1 MQQLTK
7 KYGLFTAIAMV
18 VGIVIGSGVFFKAEA
33 VLRATGGDM
42 LTGVLAWL
50 FVGLVMLIC
59 SYTFSI
65 LANRYQKVNGLVD
78 YAETAVGKTYGY
90 YVGWFLSM
98 LYYPG
103 LTSVLAWV
111 SARYLS
117 VLLGFDITGGA
128 CLAFAGL
135 FLCGIYALNTL
146 SPILAGRFQVTTTV
160 IKLIPLALMAVG
172 GTVFGL
178 LNGITVQNFT
188 TQLSTQEISAVV
200 SDYVPNA
207 SPLFYSVVSVAF
219 AYEGWIIA
227 TCINAEI
234 RDSKKNLPRALI
246 IGSLIVV
253 SSYILYYIGIA
264 GGIDKLQLIASGEA
278 GAKAAF
284 SSVFGNLWGT
294 ILMVFIVISCLG
306 TLNGLMLACTRGL
319 YALSARGQ
327 GPNPRLFR
335 QTDPVTNMPVNAS
348 VIGLLL
354 SAIWLVYFYG
364 ANLTATW
371 FGPFSFDSSELPII
385 TIYGFY
391 IPIFIRMMVAEKD
404 LSPFK
409 RFVMP
414 ALSIGGS
421 LFMIGATIL
430 AHGMTCLYYL
440 MVFAVIMALGAL
452 FVKPKVAQ

>member
-1 MQQLTK
+1 MQQMTK

-18 VGIVIGSGVFFKAEA
+18 VGIVIGSGVFFKAEE
-33 VLRATGGDM
+33 VLRATGGNM

-59 SYTFSI
+59 SYTFAI
-65 LANRYQKVNGLVD
+65 LANRYEKVNGLVD

-90 YVGWFLSM
+90 YVGWFLFTV
-98 LYYPG
+98 YYPG

-128 CLAFAGL
+128 CLAIAGL

-146 SPILAGRFQVTTTV
+146 SPVLAGRFQVTTTV
-160 IKLIPLALMAVG
+160 IKLIPLVLMAIG

-178 LNGITVQNFT
+178 INGVTVQNFT
-188 TQLSTQEISAVV
+188 NSLSPEQISAVV
-200 SDYVPNA
+200 SGYEPNA

-234 RDSKKNLPRALI
+234 RDSKKNLPRALVL
-246 IGSLIVV
+246 GSIIVV
-253 SSYILYYIGIA
+253 SIYILYYIGIA

-284 SSVFGNLWGT
+284 TSVFGSIWGT

-306 TLNGLMLACTRGL
+306 TLNGLMLACTRGM
-319 YALSARGQ
+319 YALAARGQ
-327 GPNPRLFR
+327 GPKPSMFA
-335 QTDPVTNMPVNAS
+335 QTDPVSNMPVNAS
-348 VIGLLL
+348 VMGLFL
-354 SAIWLVYFYG
+354 SALWLVYFYG
-364 ANLTATW
+364 ANLTDSW

-385 TIYGFY
+385 TLYGLY
-391 IPIFIRMMVAEKD
+391 IPIFIKMMITEKD

-414 ALSIGGS
+414 VLSILSS
-421 LFMIGATIL
+421 LFMITATIL
-430 AHGMTCLYYL
+430 AHGMTCLYYVIL
-440 MVFAVIMALGAL
+440 FAVIMALGTL
-452 FVKPKVAQ
+452 FVKPKTAS